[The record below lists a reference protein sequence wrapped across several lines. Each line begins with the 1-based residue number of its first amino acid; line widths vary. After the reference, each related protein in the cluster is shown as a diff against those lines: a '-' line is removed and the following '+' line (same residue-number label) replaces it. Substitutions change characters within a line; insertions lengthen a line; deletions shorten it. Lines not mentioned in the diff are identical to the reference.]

1 MCKYMPKDCFNKEEV
16 TIAYF
21 SMEIGLANS
30 MTTYSGGLG
39 ILAGDTIKS
48 CSDLNIP
55 LVGVSLLNQEGYFK
69 QVIDSEGNQIEEPD
83 PWVPKDHAELQ
94 PEIVSIWI
102 QDKEVK
108 VRAYKREVKGVAGYS
123 IPVYF
128 LDTDFEG
135 NEEWHRSLTR
145 HLYGGDQLYRL
156 AQEIVLG
163 IGGFRMLQALGFKNI
178 NKYHLSEGHAS
189 FLILELLSKTATKSD
204 LGWQFDPEL
213 VKKTCVFTTH
223 TPVAAG
229 HDHFPFE
236 TVKSFLGAY
245 FPYNMVEGAVR
256 DGQLNLTRMALLYS
270 GYVNGVAK
278 KHGQIT
284 RDMFGDSE
292 IDHITN
298 GVHSVTWTAKSF
310 KRIFDRYIPGWREDP
325 FTLRSAWGIPSE
337 EVWEA
342 HMEAKRKLIAIINE
356 KNEGFSEDVFTIGFA
371 RRFTQYKRPNFIFR
385 DEKALKEVIR
395 KNGKIQVVFAG
406 KAHPKDFQG
415 KEILKE
421 VFDIA
426 KNPKYKVKVAFLEN
440 YDMGLAGHLTSGV
453 DIWLNNPQR
462 PMEASGTSGM
472 KAAHNGV
479 PSLSI
484 LDGWWI
490 EGHIEGVTGWAIGE
504 EKYRCNDEL
513 AEKRELQD
521 FYKKLAMIVRYY
533 YKDREAWIKIM
544 KDAISINASFF
555 NTHRMVHQYV
565 LNAYFKTGIIAANPV
580 ENGVEAANKE

>member
-1 MCKYMPKDCFNKEEV
+1 MPKDSFNKEEV

-69 QVIDSEGNQIEEPD
+69 QVIDAEGNQIEEPD
-83 PWVPKDHAELQ
+83 PWEPKDHAELQ

-135 NEEWHRSLTR
+135 NEEQHRSLTR

-178 NKYHLSEGHAS
+178 NKYHLNEGHAS
-189 FLILELLSKTATKSD
+189 FIILELLSKTATDSD

-213 VKKTCVFTTH
+213 VKKMCVFTTH

-298 GVHSVTWTAKSF
+298 GVHSVTWTCKSF
-310 KRIFDRYIPGWREDP
+310 KMIFD
-325 FTLRSAWGIPSE
+325 
-337 EVWEA
+337 
-342 HMEAKRKLIAIINE
+342 K
-356 KNEGFSEDVFTIGFA
+356 
-371 RRFTQYKRPNFIFR
+371 
-385 DEKALKEVIR
+385 
-395 KNGKIQVVFAG
+395 
-406 KAHPKDFQG
+406 
-415 KEILKE
+415 
-421 VFDIA
+421 
-426 KNPKYKVKVAFLEN
+426 
-440 YDMGLAGHLTSGV
+440 
-453 DIWLNNPQR
+453 
-462 PMEASGTSGM
+462 
-472 KAAHNGV
+472 
-479 PSLSI
+479 
-484 LDGWWI
+484 
-490 EGHIEGVTGWAIGE
+490 
-504 EKYRCNDEL
+504 
-513 AEKRELQD
+513 
-521 FYKKLAMIVRYY
+521 
-533 YKDREAWIKIM
+533 
-544 KDAISINASFF
+544 
-555 NTHRMVHQYV
+555 
-565 LNAYFKTGIIAANPV
+565 
-580 ENGVEAANKE
+580 